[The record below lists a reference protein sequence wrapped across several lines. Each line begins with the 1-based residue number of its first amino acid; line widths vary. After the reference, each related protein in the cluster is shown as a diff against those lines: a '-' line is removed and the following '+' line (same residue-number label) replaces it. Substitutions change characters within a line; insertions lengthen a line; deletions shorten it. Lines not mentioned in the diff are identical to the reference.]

1 MIRVRLAS
9 DQPPT
14 FLGWSR
20 RRAVAIGVAL
30 ALTGA
35 AIGLAIPTPTPCAIV
50 EAGPTGPEPDVTL
63 GRIVE
68 ACADGTYRTTT
79 YRLTTGEVVEVDEHD
94 GELTAAEVADL
105 AERLATIR
113 AERSGG
119 RWSR

>member
-1 MIRVRLAS
+1 MSTTYRHA
-9 DQPPT
+9 PAPT

-20 RRAVAIGVAL
+20 GRAVAIGVAL

-35 AIGLAIPTPTPCAIV
+35 AIGLAIPTSPPCAIV
-50 EAGPTGPEPDVTL
+50 EAGPTGPEPSVTL

-79 YRLTTGEVVEVDEHD
+79 YRLTTGEVVEVDQHD
-94 GELTAAEVADL
+94 GHVTDVEAADL
-105 AERLATIR
+105 ADRLATIR